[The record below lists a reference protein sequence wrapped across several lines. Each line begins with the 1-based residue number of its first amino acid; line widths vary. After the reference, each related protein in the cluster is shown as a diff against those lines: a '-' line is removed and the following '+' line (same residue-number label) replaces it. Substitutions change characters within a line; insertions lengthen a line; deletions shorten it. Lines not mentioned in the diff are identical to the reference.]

1 MMRRTE
7 LKRTPFKTSTTKKT
21 TPAPLKLPAAEPK
34 RRTRK
39 CKICRE
45 PFEPRSMTQKVCGAA
60 CAETL
65 ALQDK
70 ARKLR
75 MERQAGLAKLKRRAD
90 YLKEAQTA
98 FNAWVR
104 LRDDALPCICCGKF
118 SDSTASVGGKWDAG
132 HYLSRG
138 SHPHL
143 RFDERN
149 VFKQRKGCNRPGG
162 TTAASFRL
170 GVIARIGLDAVEALE
185 SSQAPAKWTVDELKA
200 IKADYTA
207 RLKQMKKDLA

>member
-1 MMRRTE
+1 MKRGGD
-7 LKRTPFKTSTTKKT
+7 LKRSPMQRA
-21 TPAPLKLPAAEPK
+21 APVKESK

-39 CKICRE
+39 CAVCRS
-45 PFEPRSMTQKVCGAA
+45 PFEPRSMTHKVCGPACSEVHIAA
-60 CAETL
+60 E
-65 ALQDK
+65 K
-70 ARKLR
+70 ARKLKR
-75 MERQAGLAKLKRRAD
+75 ERQEGLAKLKRRAD
-90 YLKEAQTA
+90 YLSEAQTA

-104 LRDDALPCICCGKF
+104 LRDDSLPCICCGKF
-118 SDSTASVGGKWDAG
+118 SDSTAGVGGRWDAG

-170 GVIARIGLDAVEALE
+170 GVIARIGLLAVEALE
-185 SSQAPAKWTVDELKA
+185 SSQAPAKWSVDELKA

-207 RLKQMKKDLA
+207 RARQLKKDLSP

>member
-1 MMRRTE
+1 
-7 LKRTPFKTSTTKKT
+7 
-21 TPAPLKLPAAEPK
+21 
-34 RRTRK
+34 
-39 CKICRE
+39 
-45 PFEPRSMTQKVCGAA
+45 MTHKACGAECGQA
-60 CAETL
+60 HMEAE
-65 ALQDK
+65 K
-70 ARKLR
+70 ARKLKR
-75 MERQAGLAKLKRRAD
+75 ERQQGLAKLKRRAD

-118 SDSTASVGGKWDAG
+118 SDSTAGVGGKWDAG

-170 GVIARIGLDAVEALE
+170 GVIKRISLEAVEALE
-185 SSQAPAKWTVDELKA
+185 SDQAERKWTVPELQA
-200 IKADYTA
+200 IKLDYTA
-207 RLKQMKKDLA
+207 RLKQLKKEFP